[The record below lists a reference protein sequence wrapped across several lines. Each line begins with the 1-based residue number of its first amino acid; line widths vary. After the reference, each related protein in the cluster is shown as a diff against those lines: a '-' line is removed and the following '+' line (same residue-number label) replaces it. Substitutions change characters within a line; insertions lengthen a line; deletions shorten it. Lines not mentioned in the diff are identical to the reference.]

1 MAEQYDGGFSG
12 DADGVIGEI
21 NNARPKRSRRSNRS
35 AAGTGP
41 AEGGGGE
48 TAAGEN
54 RQSTVPPPRK
64 RARKLNATELAGLQQ
79 SMAAAWAMV
88 SIVLTAVRGPL
99 WEFSEDEL
107 NQLGVATSQMLRHLP
122 IPTQELGIAADV
134 AMFGIVVM
142 GVVSPRMAAEGAAAA
157 VQQQTTVTETDRD
170 TGETVIV
177 QGPPRPL
184 HPNMLTPRDGATA
197 NGDD

>member
-35 AAGTGP
+35 ATGSGP

-54 RQSTVPPPRK
+54 RQQTVPPTRK

-142 GVVSPRMAAEGAAAA
+142 GVVSPRMAAEGAAQA
-157 VQQQTTVTETDRD
+157 VQEQTTVTETDRD